1 MARRGIDHPGSGLNR
16 TSPHSKAKPADA
28 RPRNRTL
35 LLQAL
40 LDEGPQSRADLARVS
55 GLTPTT
61 VSAVTAELIA
71 DGLIE
76 QVGRKPTMS
85 AGKPATL
92 LAVEPDGRHII
103 TLDLSD
109 DETIVAAVV
118 NLGGKVVTR
127 RSAPRNGETG
137 KKASQSV
144 VRLAKEL
151 ARRIERPLIGVG
163 VATPGIVDG
172 DGMVLTATHV
182 KWTDEPLAAK
192 LAAAL
197 GVPCYVTNDANAA
210 VLAEYSSATTDHPSD
225 NLLLVRVGGGVGAGI
240 VIGGELFVGD
250 HFAAGEIGHV
260 VVDDNG
266 VLCKC
271 GRTGCLEAVVS
282 APLLAQRLAGV
293 SDAER
298 ARFLEQ
304 AGHHLGLA
312 LATLVGALNL
322 SEIVLSGP
330 MDLLDDRF
338 RVAALETIRHRTFP
352 AVGQH
357 VTARFSSLGDDGVLL
372 GAAALVLRH
381 ELGVV

>member
-1 MARRGIDHPGSGLNR
+1 M
-16 TSPHSKAKPADA
+16 
-28 RPRNRTL
+28 

-40 LDEGPQSRADLARVS
+40 LDRGPTSRADLARVS

-76 QVGRKPTMS
+76 EVGRKVSTS

-103 TLDLSD
+103 ALDLSD

-118 NLGGKVVTR
+118 NLAGKIVAR
-127 RSAPRNGETG
+127 RSLPRNGETG
-137 KKASQSV
+137 KKAAQAI
-144 VRLAKEL
+144 VRMTKGIA
-151 ARRIERPLIGVG
+151 ANVQRPLLGIG
-163 VATPGIVDG
+163 VATPGIVDDAG
-172 DGMVLTATHV
+172 VVLTAAHV
-182 KWTDEPLAAK
+182 QWTDEPLAHK
-192 LAAAL
+192 LATAL
-197 GVPCYVTNDANAA
+197 QVPAYVTNDANAA
-210 VLAEYSSATTDHPSD
+210 VLAEYSNTEPGNGQE

-240 VIGGELFVGD
+240 VVGGHLYVGD
-250 HFAAGEIGHV
+250 HYAAGEIGHV
-260 VVDDNG
+260 IVDDSG
-266 VLCKC
+266 PRCKC
-271 GRTGCLEAVVS
+271 GRNGCLEAIVS
-282 APLLAQRLAGV
+282 APLLAQRLNGV
-293 SDAER
+293 NDEDR
-298 ARFLEQ
+298 AHYLDQ
-304 AGHHLGLA
+304 AGRHLGLA
-312 LATLVGALNL
+312 LATLVGALDL

-338 RVAALETIRHRTFP
+338 RIAALETIRHRTFP

-372 GAAALVLRH
+372 GAAALVLRR

>member
-1 MARRGIDHPGSGLNR
+1 MAASRP
-16 TSPHSKAKPADA
+16 SPNTKALPADA

-55 GLTPTT
+55 RLTPTT

-76 QVGRKPTMS
+76 EVGRKQSTS

-92 LAVEPDGRHII
+92 LAVEPDGRHVIA
-103 TLDLSD
+103 LDLSD
-109 DETIVAAVV
+109 DETIEAAVV
-118 NLGGKVVTR
+118 NLAGKIVAR
-127 RSAPRNGETG
+127 RSLPRNGETG
-137 KKASQSV
+137 KQALQSI
-144 VRLAKEL
+144 VRMAKDL
-151 ARRIERPLIGVG
+151 ARTVQKPLLGVG
-163 VATPGIVDG
+163 VATPGVVDDNG
-172 DGMVLTATHV
+172 VVLTATHV
-182 KWTDEPLAAK
+182 RWTNEPLAAK

-197 GVPCYVTNDANAA
+197 GVPSYVTNDANAA
-210 VLAEYSSATTDHPSD
+210 VLAEYSSTSPHNSTRGNAGD
-225 NLLLVRVGGGVGAGI
+225 NLILVRVGGGVGAGI
-240 VIGGELFVGD
+240 VIGGHLYVGD

-260 VVDDNG
+260 IVDDSG
-266 VLCKC
+266 PLCKC
-271 GRTGCLEAVVS
+271 GRNGCLEAIVS
-282 APLLAQRLAGV
+282 APLLAQRLSGV
-293 SDAER
+293 GDEDR
-298 ARFLEQ
+298 AHFLDQ
-304 AGHHLGLA
+304 AGRHLGLA
-312 LATLVGALNL
+312 LATLVGALDL

-338 RVAALETIRHRTFP
+338 RTAALETIRHRTFP

-372 GAAALVLRH
+372 GAAALVLRR